1 MDIMDHADPKS
12 NVRYE
17 MSQIPEQRAALGKI
31 SGKRKKA
38 RVNQQPPSLGKD
50 GVGGSIP
57 LGSTTLLF

>member
-31 SGKRKKA
+31 RGRRKKA
-38 RVNQQPPSLGKD
+38 R
-50 GVGGSIP
+50 
-57 LGSTTLLF
+57 